1 VQNDISWALPGLQSF
16 ANVTLPKLW
25 HCGELNACFRNIDRA
40 CDTWEQILYDHP
52 TDAFVARLL
61 HNGYYFLGANETMRD
76 SVARIL
82 PEWPT
87 SRPLYGY
94 LLGMYAFGLCE
105 TKNFDKAAVM
115 AHKASCSAV
124 IVCLNA
130 W

>member
-1 VQNDISWALPGLQSF
+1 M
-16 ANVTLPKLW
+16 
-25 HCGELNACFRNIDRA
+25 
-40 CDTWEQILYDHP
+40 YDHP

-61 HNGYYFLGANETMRD
+61 HNGYYFLGVNETMRD

-115 AHKASCSAV
+115 AHKASCF
-124 IVCLNA
+124 CC
-130 W
+130 